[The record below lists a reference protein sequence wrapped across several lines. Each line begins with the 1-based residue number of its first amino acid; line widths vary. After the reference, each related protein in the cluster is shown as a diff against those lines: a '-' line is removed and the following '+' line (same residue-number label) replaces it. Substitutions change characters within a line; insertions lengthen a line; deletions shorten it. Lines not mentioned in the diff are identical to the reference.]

1 MRTSTQVLA
10 AILGITIL
18 AQVVFGAVAYWI
30 TLDSSHDRRIEML
43 AHYASEILFE
53 WSESSASPDSAD
65 TLAELQGK
73 FHLQR
78 SIVLLRDMK
87 GRLHTAGIEGVLP
100 SALRSIIN
108 EQTDKTGGI
117 IDLDGEDYL
126 WSRVESGQNKL
137 ALVLLEPVSLVEQ
150 AIVSKLG
157 IRLLVTAG
165 VVIWMAVWVALL
177 LSSIIS
183 KRLND
188 KNLALRHQALH
199 DNLTGLPN
207 RNLLYDRLNQVRLT
221 AHRKG
226 QCFALFIMDLDRFK
240 EVNDTLGHQF
250 GDQLLQEVSHRIQE
264 SIRENDSVARLGGDE
279 FAVVLPDTSQ
289 DGAVNCAMRI
299 TRNLESK
306 FNINDVRI
314 EAKASIGIAMYPDH
328 GTETEELL
336 QHADVAM
343 YQAKQCGSGYAV
355 YNQTLDSHS
364 VQRLRLMS
372 DLREAIEN
380 DQLSLHFQP
389 IIDLEIN
396 RIFKFEALARWNH
409 PEQGYI
415 PPDVFIPMAEQMGLI
430 RILTLWVVDRALSVC
445 RQYSKAGYALNMSI
459 NLSTYCLQDTSFP
472 GELRTILDENDV
484 SSECVVLEITESA
497 LMNDIKRAREVL
509 DRLHNM
515 GLKLAIDDFGTGF
528 SSLSYLKQLPVH
540 ELKIDKSF
548 IIDMEKDES
557 NTTIVHTVI
566 DLGHNL
572 GYRIVA
578 EGVENEL
585 SLAHVR
591 AMGCDYAQGY
601 YFSRPL
607 PEAELELWL
616 QESAWAALKKNKSL
630 AVN

>member
-30 TLDSSHDRRIEML
+30 TLDSSRDRRIEML

-53 WSESSASPDSAD
+53 WSDSSTAADSPDILD
-65 TLAELQGK
+65 ELQK
-73 FHLQR
+73 KYHLNK
-78 SIVLLRDMK
+78 SIILLRDMK
-87 GRLHTAGIEGVLP
+87 GQLHTVGIEGELAP
-100 SALRSIIN
+100 GLLSEIN
-108 EQTDKTGGI
+108 DQADKAGGI
-117 IDLDGEDYL
+117 VEFDGEDYL
-126 WSRVESGQNKL
+126 WSRVENGQDSL

-279 FAVVLPDTSQ
+279 FAVVLPDTDQ
-289 DGAVNCAMRI
+289 DGAIQCAKRI

-343 YQAKQCGSGYAV
+343 YQAKQSGSGYAV
-355 YNQTLDSHS
+355 YNQALDSHS
-364 VQRLRLMS
+364 VQRLRLMG

-389 IIDLEIN
+389 IIDLDSN
-396 RIFKFEALARWNH
+396 KIFKFEALARWQH

-415 PPDVFIPMAEQMGLI
+415 LPDVFIPMAEQMGLI
-430 RILTLWVVDRALSVC
+430 RILTLWVVDRALNVC
-445 RQYSKAGYALNMSI
+445 RQCSVAGYELNMSI

-484 SSECVVLEITESA
+484 SAECVVLEITESA

-528 SSLSYLKQLPVH
+528 SSLAYLKQLPVH

-548 IIDMEKDES
+548 IIDMDKDES

-572 GYRIVA
+572 GYRVVA
-578 EGVENEL
+578 EGVENEHAL
-585 SLAHVR
+585 EHVR
-591 AMGCDYAQGY
+591 GMGCDYAQGY

-607 PEAELELWL
+607 PEEELDLWL
-616 QESAWAALKKNKSL
+616 QESAWAALTKNKSRS
-630 AVN
+630 AS